1 MARPALRIKVPV
13 RDQQDLRNLLRRG
26 IQQVRV
32 TLRALTLLR
41 LADGM
46 TAPQIASLLELTPQ
60 SIRKIAHRYSAGGL
74 SLALYDRQRPGAAGV
89 LDNQE
94 KQQIVA
100 MVCGPPPEGQA
111 RWTVRLVTEQAV
123 KRKLVPRVGRETI
136 RVVLQSHDLKPWRKK
151 NVVVR
156 RNQPAGT

>member
-1 MARPALRIKVPV
+1 MARPALCIKVPV

>member
-1 MARPALRIKVPV
+1 
-13 RDQQDLRNLLRRG
+13 LRNLLRRG

>member
-13 RDQQDLRNLLRRG
+13 KDQQDLRNLLSGG

-60 SIRKIAHRYSAGGL
+60 SVRKIAHRYSAGGIT
-74 SLALYDRQRPGAAGV
+74 LALYDRQRPGAAGL
-89 LDNQE
+89 LDDQE
-94 KQQIVA
+94 KQRIVA
-100 MVCGPPPEGQA
+100 MVCSPPPDGQA

-136 RVVLQSHDLKPWRKK
+136 RILLQSHDLKPWREK
-151 NVVVR
+151 NVVR
-156 RNQPAGT
+156 SRTQ

>member
-1 MARPALRIKVPV
+1 MARPALRIKVSAK
-13 RDQQDLRNLLRRG
+13 DQKDLRKLLSGG

-32 TLRALTLLR
+32 TLRALTVLR

-60 SIRKIAHRYSAGGL
+60 SIRKIAHRYSGGGL
-74 SLALYDRQRPGAAGV
+74 PRALYDRQRPGASEL
-89 LDNQE
+89 LDDLE
-94 KQQIVA
+94 KQRIVA
-100 MVCGPPPEGQA
+100 MVCSPPPDGRA

-136 RVVLQSHDLKPWRKK
+136 RVLLQSHDLKPWREK
-151 NVVVR
+151 NVVR
-156 RNQPAGT
+156 SRTQ